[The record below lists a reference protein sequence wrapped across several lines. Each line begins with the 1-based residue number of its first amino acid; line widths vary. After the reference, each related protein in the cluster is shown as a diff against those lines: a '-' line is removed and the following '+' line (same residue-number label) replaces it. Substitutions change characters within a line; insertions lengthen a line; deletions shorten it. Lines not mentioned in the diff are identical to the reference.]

1 MIILCIVYKHK
12 MYLCSDLPCSQS
24 RATLYYM
31 EPKGP
36 AAFKYQVAGSSNAG
50 LVATLI
56 TSAIVSIIATANFGA
71 WCLLGL
77 LLPLGIAI
85 HLIRE
90 GMRKTLIISP
100 RYLIVGEQ
108 IVYYATVSKAIVDR
122 HKQTLTLVSGK
133 GKQVVIEADRFPT
146 NARKD
151 FKIKA
156 NKTAK
161 FDKACEKVLSRL
173 QGVTP
178 EFIG

>member
-1 MIILCIVYKHK
+1 MHSCT
-12 MYLCSDLPCSQS
+12 DLPCGQS
-24 RATLYYM
+24 RATLYCM

-36 AAFKYQVAGSSNAG
+36 AAFKYQVAGSSSAG

-77 LLPLGIAI
+77 ALPLAIAI

-90 GMRKTLIISP
+90 GSRKTLIISP

-108 IVYYATVSKAIVDR
+108 IVYYATVSRAVVDR
-122 HKQTLTLVSGK
+122 HKQTLTLTSDK
-133 GKQVVIEADRFPT
+133 GKRVVIEAERFPT

-161 FDKACEKVLSRL
+161 FDKACEKVLARL